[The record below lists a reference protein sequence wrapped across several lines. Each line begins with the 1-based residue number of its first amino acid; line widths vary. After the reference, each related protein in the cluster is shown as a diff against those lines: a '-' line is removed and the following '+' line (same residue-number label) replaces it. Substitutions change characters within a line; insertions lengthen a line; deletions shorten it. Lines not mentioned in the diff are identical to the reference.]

1 MVLHMEN
8 KYTKV
13 ALTNKEIEVL
23 SWIMSGKTDGEIAVI
38 LGITKN
44 TVDTHIRKIYK
55 KYDVYNRVTAV
66 VAALKQGTL
75 TL

>member
-1 MVLHMEN
+1 MED